1 MKGPKNKGKGNWSYG
16 EYAKDIPVGP
26 RLRRG
31 VIPYKNQNDYLFN
44 NKPYVVMEQP
54 IAVTTISTLEDNK
67 PQYALVKGLDL
78 VIIRYGE
85 EISVLYGRCLH
96 REAMMADGPI
106 AGRNIVYGVHGWDY
120 RYDTGVSDS
129 TNKGKHHKF
138 SAWAKEG
145 TLYGVGREIER
156 FLAEHPQPFDREFYL
171 GNCLGAINQ
180 FIKVIARSFGYDEMA
195 KFQPR
200 TYPPTVMKCIG
211 LLVLSLWKTAHT
223 IGTCL
228 KNVKGTVR

>member
-1 MKGPKNKGKGNWSYG
+1 
-16 EYAKDIPVGP
+16 
-26 RLRRG
+26 
-31 VIPYKNQNDYLFN
+31 
-44 NKPYVVMEQP
+44 MEQP
-54 IAVTTISTLEDNK
+54 IAVATISTLEDNK

-129 TNKGKHHKF
+129 TNKGKHHEF
-138 SAWAKEG
+138 SAWAKED

-171 GNCLGAINQ
+171 GNCLGATNQ

-211 LLVLSLWKTAHT
+211 IPVLPLRETDPYQWKIFEKCQGNGKMKVREHL
-223 IGTCL
+223 GTEPLAPKCMVSAANYHL
-228 KNVKGTVR
+228 KPMHHRT